1 MHYRPGGIDDM
12 KQLMKIERICFGAKG
27 FSRNLVESLLLEE
40 DVATYVAEESNE
52 IVGYGMIFNEEMGWS
67 ARVISLAVLP
77 EHRLR
82 GVAREL
88 MRIMEER
95 GRAWNA
101 KKLALEVG
109 VTNVPAL
116 NLYLHAGFH
125 IEGTVPD
132 YYGKGQDAFYL
143 EKPLT

>member
-1 MHYRPGGIDDM
+1 MR
-12 KQLMKIERICFGAKG
+12 QLMRIEKICFGAKG

-40 DVATYVAEESNE
+40 EVMTYVAEESNE
-52 IVGYGMIFNEEMGWS
+52 IVGYGMVFNEEAGWS

-82 GVAREL
+82 GIAREL
-88 MRIMEER
+88 MRMMEEKAK
-95 GRAWNA
+95 AWNA
-101 KKLALEVG
+101 KKLTLEVG

-116 NLYLHAGFH
+116 NLYLHIGFH

-132 YYGKGQDAFYL
+132 YYGKGEDAFYL
-143 EKPLT
+143 EKPLAA

>member
-1 MHYRPGGIDDM
+1 M

-27 FSRNLVESLLLEE
+27 FSRQLVESLLLEE
-40 DVATYVAEESNE
+40 DIKTYVAQESNE
-52 IVGYGMIFNEEMGWS
+52 IVGYGMVFNEESGWS

-82 GVAREL
+82 GVAKKL
-88 MRIMEER
+88 MALMEEKA
-95 GRAWNA
+95 RAWNA

-132 YYGKGQDAFYL
+132 YYGRGQDAFYL
-143 EKPLT
+143 ERPLS

>member
-1 MHYRPGGIDDM
+1 M
-12 KQLMKIERICFGAKG
+12 KVEKISFGSKG
-27 FSRNLVESLLLEE
+27 FSRQLVENLLLED
-40 DVATYVAEESNE
+40 DVVTYVAEESNE
-52 IVGYGMIFNEEMGWS
+52 IVGYGMVLNEEAGWS
-67 ARVISLAVLP
+67 ARVLSLAVLP

-88 MRIMEER
+88 MRLMER
-95 GRAWNA
+95 KARIWSA
-101 KKLALEVG
+101 KKLALEVE

-116 NLYLHAGFH
+116 NLYLHSAFH